1 MPESW
6 GYGALYSLRLAS
18 SFIRVTARGLQYST
32 TGEIIEPKSDSHLWS
47 RFECD
52 VVLDALCRHTDSN
65 MQVFSTG
72 PVTVSENMHSFSGQH
87 SNSYMEYVDRDMAC
101 NRSYTGRTLTT
112 DHRMYSVSLCDMLD
126 SNLDMLVL
134 FNSNDNT
141 ESAVD
146 QVSDITIYWRRDETP
161 TWLFVYLALTSI
173 YMVSCMAQNMVAIIK
188 PTSGT
193 SKHHF
198 SDNISISW
206 FQRGITILLF
216 VILGCDF
223 FLQTLFDPD
232 GHNTFDLVSML
243 SDRTLLIHTF
253 VYIACEIPYQC
264 YSEWRSLHSNVYHK
278 TFASNISLILAC
290 LLLVS
295 LRVHYTADNPYITI
309 LSTLFGVRAWFKY
322 IECCVLETPVIARC
336 MHILDMFMFASML
349 GNGVFLVEDTAFA
362 GSMLQFML
370 LFICM
375 LVGSLLAIYNKCGK
389 PMSN

>member
-6 GYGALYSLRLAS
+6 GHGALYSLRLAS
-18 SFIRVTARGLQYST
+18 SFIRVTVRGLQYST
-32 TGEIIEPKSDSHLWS
+32 TGEIIEPATDSNLWS
-47 RFECD
+47 RFQCD
-52 VVLDALCRHTDSN
+52 VVLDALCLHTSSN
-65 MQVFSTG
+65 MHVFSTG
-72 PVTVSENMHSFSGQH
+72 PVKVSEDMNTFSGEH
-87 SNSYMEYVDRDMAC
+87 SNSYMDYVDRDMAC

-112 DHRMYSVSLCDMLD
+112 DPRMYSLSLCDMLD

-134 FNSNDNT
+134 FNSNDNGT
-141 ESAVD
+141 RAGD
-146 QVSDITIYWRRDETP
+146 QVPDITIYWRHDETP

-173 YMVSCMAQNMVAIIK
+173 YLVSCMAQNMVAIIK
-188 PTSGT
+188 PCSN
-193 SKHHF
+193 KQHHF
-198 SDNISISW
+198 SGDISIPW
-206 FQRGITILLF
+206 LQRGITVLLF
-216 VILGCDF
+216 VILFCDF
-223 FLQTLFDPD
+223 FLQTVFDPD

-243 SDRTLLIHTF
+243 SDRTLLIHTC

-264 YSEWRSLHSNVYHK
+264 YSEWHSLHSDTYHK

-322 IECCVLETPVIARC
+322 IECSVLETPVLARC

-375 LVGSLLAIYNKCGK
+375 LVGSLLAIYNKCGT
-389 PMSN
+389 PVSH